1 MRVSWCDMSWNYSCQ
16 PLLGVNLSPEFVNLY
31 FPYAGRGL
39 LFFCWWQWHSEL
51 QPACVAMEGRS
62 NVLLNMHAQLQISH
76 LKRFLSLLHYAS
88 QCAFGD
94 GVCWLLIWQ
103 FFSLFARF
111 KTTAKS
117 HENYVFLYPFFSLAI
132 PQNKDFFIFYT
143 GKLHGLTGMWNV
155 HYAHFE
161 PSLLY
166 TDNVTYSAVLK
177 LASWCF
183 CMLQLCKQISF
194 LVLLH
199 VATLLTN

>member
-1 MRVSWCDMSWNYSCQ
+1 MQAGGS
-16 PLLGVNLSPEFVNLY
+16 FV
-31 FPYAGRGL
+31 
-39 LFFCWWQWHSEL
+39 FCWWQWHSEF

-62 NVLLNMHAQLQISH
+62 NVVLNMHAQLQISH
-76 LKRFLSLLHYAS
+76 LKRFLSLLHYVS

-94 GVCWLLIWQ
+94 GVCWLLVWQ
-103 FFSLFARF
+103 FFNLFAQF

-117 HENYVFLYPFFSLAI
+117 HENYVFLYPFSSLAI
-132 PQNKDFFIFYT
+132 PQNNDFILFYT

-166 TDNVTYSAVLK
+166 TDTGILS
-177 LASWCF
+177 SPE
-183 CMLQLCKQISF
+183 ISF

-199 VATLLTN
+199 VATLQTN